1 MHLYVC
7 VCLFSDHACVFVCV
21 CLCMHVH
28 AYVHACI
35 FYMLML
41 EPLLMSAFVLAFCK
55 IAHTIFHPDVY
66 FVCYIML
73 VQCLEAQDRR
83 FTNFHY
89 YYYKHSLA
97 CRHPQ

>member
-1 MHLYVC
+1 MCVCVCVCVYVC
-7 VCLFSDHACVFVCV
+7 VCVCV
-21 CLCMHVH
+21 CVRVHVH

-73 VQCLEAQDRR
+73 VQCLEVQDRR

-97 CRHPQ
+97 VTRNE